1 MPLSYVVE
9 IIEGAYTRL
18 GPNGGLIALN
28 PHIPVEFRTEW
39 FLTPKQHALET
50 LAFSLLYGSI
60 AYYCH
65 CRAINSDAWKALR
78 PVRAYYYKH
87 IAPGSWRVAYML
99 QPCHV
104 LTATI
109 AILSVLP
116 GRWANYI
123 FQVMVTLTWSSVVAM
138 AFPDLSDYTH
148 KGDMFNY
155 WYEHALILVLPI
167 ALSRCGRFTYL
178 GNWHFIVLGYATTGL
193 YHCVCLQIA
202 ALATNVNV
210 ATMASP
216 PQILAHLGVY
226 YRAVQYAI
234 CFVLHLVYNGIIVAG
249 CSLLSAA
256 TQPKAADSRVHP

>member
-78 PVRAYYYKH
+78 PVRVPTTVDAMCFVLAGTSYAAAYYYKH

-167 ALSRCGRFTYL
+167 ALSVRSIWCLSSYRHISCACCSDADGSPIL
-178 GNWHFIVLGYATTGL
+178 GTGTSS
-193 YHCVCLQIA
+193 CWAMPRPGCIIA
-202 ALATNVNV
+202 CAFK
-210 ATMASP
+210 SQRWP
-216 PQILAHLGVY
+216 P
-226 YRAVQYAI
+226 
-234 CFVLHLVYNGIIVAG
+234 
-249 CSLLSAA
+249 
-256 TQPKAADSRVHP
+256 T